1 MRITKDSLL
10 RLARDM
16 AAIRINEDHSIV
28 CIYLT
33 GSMLTDNPFIGG
45 STDIDLFF
53 VHAGQPVVAR
63 EVKYLN
69 DDVTLDIAHIDQM
82 RFQQPR
88 RLRADPWLGPF
99 LCAKPKVL
107 FDTHHW
113 FEFTEASVAAQFY
126 RPEYILERSRPLAAA
141 ARQTWMN
148 FHLNEKEVSPLNV
161 LLLLDAVEKAG
172 NSLALLSGPP
182 LVTRRFFSGLST
194 RLEKAGKTNLL
205 TNFQNFI
212 LPQSLSDIEWTQWIT
227 AWESIFKETSE
238 RVETPTSLL
247 LPRKNYYVKA
257 VTELSAEEPLTAAW
271 ILMNCWTRSAAVL
284 DEGST
289 SLENW
294 RRACAEFM
302 LIKESFDPV
311 MEKLDSL
318 LDLIEEILD
327 TFESENG
334 LSQ

>member
-1 MRITKDSLL
+1 MRITKDALL

-16 AAIRINEDHSIV
+16 TAIRINEDHSIV

-33 GSMLTDNPFIGG
+33 GSMVTDDPFIGG

-53 VHAGQPVVAR
+53 VHAGQPVVSR
-63 EVKYLN
+63 EVRYLN

-107 FDTHHW
+107 FDTQHW

-126 RPEYILERSRPLAAA
+126 RPEYALERARPLAAA

-148 FHLNEKEVSPLNV
+148 FHLSEKEVTPANV
-161 LLLLDAVEKAG
+161 FLLLDAVEKAG
-172 NSLALLSGPP
+172 NSLSLLSGPP
-182 LVTRRFFSGLST
+182 LVTRRFFSGLSS
-194 RLEKAGKTNLL
+194 RLDKVDRSELL
-205 TNFQNFI
+205 KDFQNFI
-212 LPQSLSDIEWTQWIT
+212 LPQSLTDIEWTQWIS
-227 AWESIFKETSE
+227 AWEPVFKETSE
-238 RVETPTSLL
+238 RVETPASLSY
-247 LPRKNYYVKA
+247 PRKSYYIKA
-257 VTELSAEEPLTAAW
+257 VTELSVDDPSSAAW

-284 DEGST
+284 DEGSAG
-289 SLENW
+289 LQNW
-294 RRACAEFM
+294 KNACVEFM
-302 LIKESFDPV
+302 QIDGSFSPV
-311 MEKLDSL
+311 MEKLDGL
-318 LDLIEEILD
+318 LDSIEETLD
-327 TFESENG
+327 TFATENG